1 MKYVILGAVMTLAAV
16 AVVGCDRREYGMADD
31 SILCHPVKKEAYVV
45 QPSAGQTSF
54 VRRNHDMDYVC
65 NIQK

>member
-31 SILCHPVKKEAYVV
+31 AILCHPSKKEAYIV
-45 QPSAGQTSF
+45 QPNAGQTSF
-54 VRRNHDMDYVC
+54 VKRNPDMDYVC
-65 NIQK
+65 KTEK